1 MRKNLWT
8 CVPVVL
14 FVLGILATG
23 GSVSAHHGWSGY
35 DSSRVLELKGTIVES
50 GYEHPHGFV
59 RLKASEK
66 TWVVVL
72 APPSRMEGR
81 QLPRKN
87 LASGTEV
94 IVVGYPSRTDPQEM
108 RAERITINGRTTE
121 LR

>member
-1 MRKNLWT
+1 MRKSLWT
-8 CVPVVL
+8 GVPIVL
-14 FVLGILATG
+14 LVLAILATV
-23 GSVSAHHGWSGY
+23 SRVSAHHGWSGY
-35 DSSRVLELKGTIVES
+35 DSIKVLELKGTIVES

-59 RLKASEK
+59 RLKASDK

-87 LASGTEV
+87 LASGTEAV
-94 IVVGYPSRTDPQEM
+94 VVGYPSRTDPQEM
-108 RAERITINGRTTE
+108 RAERITINGQTTE

>member
-1 MRKNLWT
+1 MRKSLWT
-8 CVPVVL
+8 GVPIVL
-14 FVLGILATG
+14 LVLAILATV
-23 GSVSAHHGWSGY
+23 SRVSAHHGWSGY
-35 DSSRVLELKGTIVES
+35 DSSKVLQLKGTIVES

-59 RLKASEK
+59 RLKASDK

-87 LASGTEV
+87 LASGTEAV
-94 IVVGYPSRTDPQEM
+94 VVGYPSRTDPQEM
-108 RAERITINGRTTE
+108 RAERITINGQTTE